1 MRGSGRKISMIAA
14 LLLAASM
21 AFAQGGAASKSISI
35 RIVAIVPPILNLSLD
50 FAAGSTINLSGY
62 FPGQTAP
69 ESGGGFQIQSGSVVE
84 LGNARVYSNLLKAYS
99 VSVFSANGGAMKS
112 QNDDS
117 SIPYSIRFGGSEV
130 RANGGEFSFTQSGK
144 TPKSGSAVAVALAF
158 ANVPASLPNGIYTDN
173 LMFSIS
179 AN

>member
-1 MRGSGRKISMIAA
+1 MIAA

-21 AFAQGGAASKSISI
+21 AFAQSGANSKSVSI

-50 FAAGSTINLSGY
+50 FAAGSAINLSGY
-62 FPGQTAP
+62 LPGLSAS
-69 ESGGGFQIQSGSVVE
+69 ESGDGFRIQSGSVVE
-84 LGNARVYSNLLKAYS
+84 LGNARIFSNLLKAYS

-112 QNDDS
+112 QSDDS

-130 RANGGEFSFTQSGK
+130 TANGGAFSFAQSGK
-144 TPKSGSAVAVALAF
+144 TPKSGSPMAVSLAF
-158 ANVPASLPNGIYTDN
+158 ADLPSSLPNGIYTDN